1 MKYITTLFWGFI
13 LGHIVYYLGS
23 SLTSM
28 SYDFYQA
35 TYLGI
40 TVSVAVF
47 ILSYILNKITYSSQ
61 HVE

>member
-1 MKYITTLFWGFI
+1 MKYVTTLLWGFI
-13 LGHIVYYLGS
+13 LGQIVYYLGS

-28 SYDFYQA
+28 PYDFYQA
-35 TYLGI
+35 NYLGI

-61 HVE
+61 HTE